1 MRLASRRGAGVVRL
15 ERLVVHE
22 GETLLDGATGAPV
35 RLATTPDRDL
45 ARRVTD
51 GLRHLGWVR
60 LHVDGDT
67 AVAELFA
74 TSRLPVRRRIPLP
87 AALALSEAGV
97 PTLLVREPGR

>member
-1 MRLASRRGAGVVRL
+1 VRLASRRGAGVVHS

-22 GETLLDGATGAPV
+22 DETLLDGAAGTPV
-35 RLATTPDRDL
+35 RLAATPDRAL
-45 ARRVTD
+45 ARRVTE

-67 AVAELFA
+67 ASADLFA
-74 TSRLPVRRRIPLP
+74 ASRHPVRRRIPLA

-97 PTLLVREPGR
+97 PTLVVREPGR